1 MLGGKVMYN
10 YYRSKLI
17 VLLDSGNHW
26 DIQKAKEIVSKAKS
40 DVSDEEYENLLE
52 MLLEAI
58 ENKVK

>member
-1 MLGGKVMYN
+1 MYN

>member
-1 MLGGKVMYN
+1 MKMQRYD
-10 YYRSKLI
+10 YYRNKLI

-26 DIQKAKEIVSKAKS
+26 DIQKAKEILSKSKS

-52 MLLEAI
+52 ILLEVI

>member
-1 MLGGKVMYN
+1 MKMQRYD
-10 YYRSKLI
+10 YYRNKLI